1 MELSYKIITT
11 PRPLFLRLEP
21 SVGKPGTAWVLIGL
35 RDEFHMMEIL
45 KTIWQSAV
53 VTSGSNGVEIGLT
66 NNGLFSHIYNSKGSQ
81 PLGLFFIVYL
91 KTYY

>member
-1 MELSYKIITT
+1 
-11 PRPLFLRLEP
+11 
-21 SVGKPGTAWVLIGL
+21 
-35 RDEFHMMEIL
+35 MMEIL